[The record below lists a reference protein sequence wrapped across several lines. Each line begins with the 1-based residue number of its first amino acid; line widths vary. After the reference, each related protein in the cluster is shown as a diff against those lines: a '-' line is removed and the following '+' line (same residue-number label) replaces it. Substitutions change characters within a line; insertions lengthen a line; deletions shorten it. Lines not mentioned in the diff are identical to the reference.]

1 MITYLRNNFIILTE
15 FWGKGISIA
24 VYNYGRICFE
34 YHLKKKEFRYQV
46 IIIDMP
52 LIVE

>member
-15 FWGKGISIA
+15 FLGKGISIA

-34 YHLKKKEFRYQV
+34 YHLKKKKNFD
-46 IIIDMP
+46 IKSSS
-52 LIVE
+52 